1 MAQPD
6 SSSTTD
12 MATSSTSETPPEEP
26 TQAVET
32 LGARKKRGPGML
44 TVILVV
50 IIVILAAALAVESL
64 SLLPKPVPT
73 VGSVGVLA
81 ETAQVAQGEHLSF
94 TLKNLTVG
102 DVVTANMGDGG
113 AVTLNVTSSVMTFQY
128 AYNTGGEFLVFAQ
141 ETTTGGTA
149 VSDTSQSLLRISV
162 VPAVPSDVALLET
175 APTIFFDKTINPTVP
190 VMGVSKTLSFFGT
203 SPVSPYV
210 NTQDFFNTMNSYVD
224 NTTTKT
230 VTNVSDAV
238 VPTTF
243 QWDFGN
249 GNKASANVSY
259 DSNGGVIPDEENVS
273 YSTAGLYTATL
284 TLVNVETETVNVTQL
299 AANGTYTKNTTQS
312 STVIA
317 SYSFSVAQTIAVG
330 NYAIAANFTASSS
343 AGVLTEVVNSPGG
356 PYSFDPQIDYETTG
370 AEVVFNTMGTL
381 LFYQSNSTTVFIPYL
396 ADAVPTQ
403 ANGGISSDNK
413 TYTFHIRSGEYFS
426 NGDPITAYDVWYTF
440 IRSMLFQGGYPGTA
454 NWINT
459 QYLITPQTQGGPFA
473 PFTPLLDSSMS
484 PSQLQTVYN
493 DIMNSVTYSSTAN
506 TVTFHLWTAQPATLF
521 YTAIVDPLG
530 SGIIDAKWLQSVG
543 GGITFS
549 PQGFLDYEQHA
560 NEGSYTSAA
569 QFAPVASGPYMISVY
584 TPGTAV
590 VLKPNPGFPAG
601 VTDIPRQ
608 SQTVVLKWA
617 LDENVAYQ
625 LYVSGQADI
634 VTLLPPKYFPQV
646 ATAMGNT
653 GVIHGPTA
661 ALISNFAI
669 YNVNVSQPGLAALG
683 SGYNIP
689 SLYFAN
695 PLVRKAFAYAFDY
708 TNYLA
713 NVLGNAKYGYNFG
726 SGYCG
731 VIIQGLAYHV
741 PENQLTGC
749 PAYDLV
755 QAKALLQQSGFASTV
770 VNFPIIVPT
779 GDPTDYL
786 AGTIWGDAIHS
797 IDSNITAAPA
807 YLPFSSII
815 SNSVPGS
822 NGMPLYFLA
831 WIADYPYPSD
841 FVDAMYLVNGTYPGP
856 DGWNTTVLGNLA
868 ASNPTLYGAQYT
880 AWTNLINQI
889 HKADADTDPALA
901 APDYKAA
908 EQTAVNLYMYVYTY
922 QPTTF
927 WMVRSYMHPYKND
940 WGYETAPTMGGA
952 QDSIFF
958 YWIKG

>member
-1 MAQPD
+1 
-6 SSSTTD
+6 
-12 MATSSTSETPPEEP
+12 MATSSSEMPPEEP
-26 TQAVET
+26 TQPVET

-81 ETAQVAQGEHLSF
+81 ETAQVAQGEHVSF

-102 DVVTANMGDGG
+102 DVVKASMGDGG
-113 AVTLNVTSSVMTFQY
+113 VVTLNVTSSVMTFQY
-128 AYNTGGEFLVFAQ
+128 AYGMGGEFLVFAQ
-141 ETTTGGTA
+141 ETTATGTA
-149 VSDTSQSLLRISV
+149 VSDSSQSLLRISV
-162 VPAVPSDVALLET
+162 VPSVPSDVALLET
-175 APTIFFDKTINPTVP
+175 APVIYFNKTINPTVP
-190 VMGVSKTLSFFGT
+190 VIGVSKTLSFFGT
-203 SPVSPYV
+203 SPVSPFV
-210 NTQDFFNTMNSYVD
+210 NTQDFFSTMNSYVD

-230 VTNVSDAV
+230 VTNVSDTV

-284 TLVNVETETVNVTQL
+284 TLVNVETETVTVTQL
-299 AANGTYTKNTTQS
+299 AANGTYTANTTTS

-317 SYSFSVAQTIAVG
+317 SYSFGVGQTIAVG
-330 NYAIAANFTASSS
+330 NYAIAANFTAASS

-396 ADAVPTQ
+396 ADTVPSV
-403 ANGGISSDNK
+403 ANGGITDNNK

-459 QYLITPQTQGGPFA
+459 QYLIAPPSQGGPFS
-473 PFTPLLDSSMS
+473 PFTPLLNSGMS
-484 PSQLQTVYN
+484 PTELQTVYN
-493 DIMNSVTYSSTAN
+493 DIVNSVTYDSTAN
-506 TVTFHLWTAQPATLF
+506 TVTFHLWTPQPATLF
-521 YTAIVDPLG
+521 FTAIVDPLG
-530 SGIIDAKWLQSVG
+530 SGIMDAKWLKSVG
-543 GGITFS
+543 GGITFT
-549 PQGFLDYEQHA
+549 PQGFLDYETQA
-560 NEGSYTSAA
+560 NGGFYNTAA

-590 VLKPNPGFPAG
+590 VLKPNPGFPG

-646 ATAMGNT
+646 ASAMGST
-653 GVIHGPTA
+653 GVIHGPTP

-669 YNVNVSQPGLAALG
+669 YNVNVSQPGLASLG
-683 SGYNIP
+683 SGYSIP
-689 SLYFAN
+689 SDYFAN
-695 PLVRKAFAYAFDY
+695 PYVREAFAYAFDY
-708 TNYLA
+708 VHYLST
-713 NVLGNAKYGYNFG
+713 VLGNAKYGYNFG
-726 SGYCG
+726 SSYCG

-741 PENQLTGC
+741 PPDQLTGC
-749 PAYDLV
+749 PAYDLT
-755 QAKALLQQSGFASTV
+755 QAKSFLQQSGLASQV

-786 AGTIWGDAIHS
+786 AGNIWAAAIHS
-797 IDSNITAAPA
+797 IDANITAASA
-807 YLPFSSII
+807 FLPFSSII
-815 SNSVPGS
+815 ANSIPGA

-856 DGWNTTVLGNLA
+856 DGWDTVYLSGLSTAKGGAYTT
-868 ASNPTLYGAQYT
+868 QYN
-880 AWTNLINQI
+880 AWTTLINQI
-889 HKADADTDPALA
+889 HVADAATDPAVA
-901 APDYKAA
+901 APAYKAA
-908 EQTAVNLYMYVYTY
+908 EQTAVSLYMYVYTY
-922 QPTTF
+922 QPTSF

-940 WGYETAPTMGGA
+940 WGYEIAPTMGAA
-952 QDSIFF
+952 QDSLFF